1 MQPEDDHWIRVHRW
15 EVGRRI
21 REARQQQE
29 LSQLELGE
37 RAGIDNKTVSR
48 AENGIYA
55 ISVDQLARIARV
67 LGIPSAR
74 LLPDDKPPGPG
85 GG

>member
-1 MQPEDDHWIRVHRW
+1 MDI
-15 EVGRRI
+15 
-21 REARQQQE
+21 
-29 LSQLELGE
+29 
-37 RAGIDNKTVSR
+37 KTVSR